1 MKITQDLRAEVQEM
15 EREAAAAGM
24 KAKSEEFLAT
34 GGKLYV
40 EAAE

>member
-1 MKITQDLRAEVQEM
+1 M
-15 EREAAAAGM
+15 EAARLAGM
-24 KAKSEEFLAT
+24 QAKSEEFLAS